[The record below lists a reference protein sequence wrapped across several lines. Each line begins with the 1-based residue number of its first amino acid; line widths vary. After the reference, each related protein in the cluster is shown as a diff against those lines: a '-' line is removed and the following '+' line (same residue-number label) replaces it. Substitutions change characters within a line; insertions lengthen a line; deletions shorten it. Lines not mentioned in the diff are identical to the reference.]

1 MCKQTNRT
9 SEIAPGSGLQQI
21 YNSLILIIFIKK
33 MFKSQEIGHIWLD
46 NKLYSEGQ
54 GWDVIVGANLHLIEW
69 IIWMQLSLLIKQ
81 RIGCGDECG
90 ISVPQNIRGQISN
103 LSPKC

>member
-33 MFKSQEIGHIWLD
+33 MFKSQENGPIGPN
-46 NKLYSEGQ
+46 NKLYR
-54 GWDVIVGANLHLIEW
+54 
-69 IIWMQLSLLIKQ
+69 K
-81 RIGCGDECG
+81 
-90 ISVPQNIRGQISN
+90 
-103 LSPKC
+103 